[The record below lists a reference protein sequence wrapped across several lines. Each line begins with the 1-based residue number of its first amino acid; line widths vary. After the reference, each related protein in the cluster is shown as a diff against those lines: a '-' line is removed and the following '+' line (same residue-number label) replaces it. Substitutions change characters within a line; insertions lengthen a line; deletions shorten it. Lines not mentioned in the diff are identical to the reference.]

1 MWWQSIPIVGKVLTG
16 VLDIVDKAVED
27 KDKANQLKADLT
39 AAFNKTDLTKFQVLI
54 ENAAKIILA
63 EAQGHWLQRNWRPIL
78 MISIVAIVVNNYIV
92 FPYLSL
98 WTDKV
103 VVLEL
108 PERLFQLMSIGV
120 GGYVVGRTVEK
131 GIDKW
136 KDKPPPP
143 NE

>member
-1 MWWQSIPIVGKVLTG
+1 MWWQSIPVIGKVLTG
-16 VLDIVDKAVED
+16 VLEVIDKSVED

-39 AAFNKTDLTKFQVLI
+39 TAFNNADLTKFQTLVENQAKLVLGEI
-54 ENAAKIILA
+54 
-63 EAQGHWLQRNWRPIL
+63 QGESWLQRNWRPIL
-78 MISIVAIVVNNYIV
+78 MISIVAIVVNNYLI

-103 VVLEL
+103 VVLAL

-136 KDKPPPP
+136 KKPDNQTP
-143 NE
+143 